1 MSHSGTTGNL
11 ILNLTEGGLNG
22 ALTTVES
29 TRNCPFSAKSSS
41 AYSGKSGQEFCENG
55 KRNLHALIRS
65 TTVNTFFV
73 SKELIVLS
81 FDFFPWYSAHT
92 V

>member
-1 MSHSGTTGNL
+1 VGVF
-11 ILNLTEGGLNG
+11 
-22 ALTTVES
+22 TTVPVDRQES
-29 TRNCPFSAKSSS
+29 LCSAKNTGAYSCRSGGGFCESSS
-41 AYSGKSGQEFCENG
+41 AAY
-55 KRNLHALIRS
+55 LYALIRS

-73 SKELIVLS
+73 SKELIVRS